1 MGPQSRVS
9 RPLASPVQQ
18 TPAGTPRPPHQL
30 RSCTQAGKCSLDP
43 ACRSG
48 GRAEGEDAARH
59 PCQAQSS
66 LTCSRGARYAVGEP
80 SRHPVLVLS
89 RAAHSSA
96 RSWRGAGGER
106 LVSLLCHLDR
116 KPSARTLFIIIL
128 VLKIVAKHTWQFPVR
143 ALRAALSPGQ
153 GRRALWLLR
162 VASATWRPRRASVV
176 VTETYWAPGVPP
188 HPHFNGGGK
197 WSFPC
202 HRLLVLMPKAKGTGR
217 RPRELRGGGCVPAAR
232 AQALLF
238 SPTSDVLRH
247 DLPDTLGVFISWGF
261 FFFSFLLRCCYF
273 ASGEK

>member
-1 MGPQSRVS
+1 MWDRSPGFLGRSRRLCSRHRRGPPGLPTSS
-9 RPLASPVQQ
+9 A
-18 TPAGTPRPPHQL
+18 PAHKPGN
-30 RSCTQAGKCSLDP
+30 SLDP

-106 LVSLLCHLDR
+106 LVSLLRHLDR
-116 KPSARTLFIIIL
+116 KPSAHTLFIIIL

-153 GRRALWLLR
+153 GRRALWVLR

-188 HPHFNGGGK
+188 HPHFNGGG
-197 WSFPC
+197 
-202 HRLLVLMPKAKGTGR
+202 A
-217 RPRELRGGGCVPAAR
+217 GGHFHA
-232 AQALLF
+232 
-238 SPTSDVLRH
+238 
-247 DLPDTLGVFISWGF
+247 IGF
-261 FFFSFLLRCCYF
+261 WF
-273 ASGEK
+273 

>member
-59 PCQAQSS
+59 PCQAQNS
-66 LTCSRGARYAVGEP
+66 LICSRGARYAVGEP

-106 LVSLLCHLDR
+106 LVSLLRHLDR
-116 KPSARTLFIIIL
+116 KPSAHTLFIIIL

-153 GRRALWLLR
+153 GRRALWVLR

-188 HPHFNGGGK
+188 HPHFNGGG
-197 WSFPC
+197 
-202 HRLLVLMPKAKGTGR
+202 A
-217 RPRELRGGGCVPAAR
+217 GGHFHA
-232 AQALLF
+232 
-238 SPTSDVLRH
+238 
-247 DLPDTLGVFISWGF
+247 IGF
-261 FFFSFLLRCCYF
+261 WF
-273 ASGEK
+273 